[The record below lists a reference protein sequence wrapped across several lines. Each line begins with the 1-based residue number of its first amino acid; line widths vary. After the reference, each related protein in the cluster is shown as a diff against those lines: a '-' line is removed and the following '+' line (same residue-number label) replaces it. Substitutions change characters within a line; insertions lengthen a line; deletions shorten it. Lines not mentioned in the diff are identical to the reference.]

1 MNTTNNN
8 HNLIEIRGG
17 SLPAGKQAAMQ
28 LRNRAPWTLQRSLL
42 FIFFV
47 TKLKM
52 ESYHYFLTILI
63 PLILA

>member
-8 HNLIEIRGG
+8 HNLIEIRGF

-28 LRNRAPWTLQRSLL
+28 LCNRAPWTLQRSLQ
-42 FIFFV
+42 FFFV
-47 TKLKM
+47 NLIKNGTLPF
-52 ESYHYFLTILI
+52 FLTILI